1 MTTDKSDTQPDDGGI
16 AEVITL
22 SVPGE
27 AIGGGDSAAPVA
39 GRLDKVLA
47 DRTALSRNRLK
58 SLISG
63 GLVFVNG
70 RKIADPSYLVKPGT
84 ELVVRVPVPIA
95 ATPAAETIALDIV
108 YEDAALIVINKP
120 AGLVVH
126 PAAGNTN
133 GTLVNALLA
142 HCGAELSGI
151 GGVKRPGIVHRLD
164 KDTSGLILVAKTD
177 EAHVRLAAQF
187 SAHTIERSY
196 TALVW
201 GVPGPLSGEIHGNIG
216 RSPTHR
222 KKMAVVTR
230 GGKPALTH
238 YTTERSFDTLASLVT
253 CRLATGRTHQI
264 RVHMAHL
271 GHPVIGDPL
280 YGRVPKWA
288 SRARGARET
297 AILAR
302 LRAFPRQAL
311 HARTLGFR
319 HPTSDELCRF
329 SSELPHDFN
338 GLIYSLESI

>member
-253 CRLATGRTHQI
+253 CRLATGR
-264 RVHMAHL
+264 
-271 GHPVIGDPL
+271 
-280 YGRVPKWA
+280 
-288 SRARGARET
+288 
-297 AILAR
+297 
-302 LRAFPRQAL
+302 
-311 HARTLGFR
+311 
-319 HPTSDELCRF
+319 
-329 SSELPHDFN
+329 
-338 GLIYSLESI
+338 